1 MREWG
6 SDIWTKVIE
15 SATLLILPFKMPE
28 NLAEYALNSENEN
41 VGITCDIL
49 NMSSTLR
56 FLCCNV

>member
-1 MREWG
+1 
-6 SDIWTKVIE
+6 VIE